1 MRRRGKLSSAGVY
14 AARAELLM
22 CVFASVRVRSVGC
35 GCERERMSIY
45 MHCIV
50 MHAKIVSVCPGICC
64 GAQGAD
70 GAGAGSNSLRN
81 GQGA

>member
-45 MHCIV
+45 ALHC
-50 MHAKIVSVCPGICC
+50 HAGKNCV
-64 GAQGAD
+64 
-70 GAGAGSNSLRN
+70 
-81 GQGA
+81 

>member
-35 GCERERMSIY
+35 GCKRERLSIY
-45 MHCIV
+45 ALHC
-50 MHAKIVSVCPGICC
+50 HACKNRVCLSRYLLRS
-64 GAQGAD
+64 
-70 GAGAGSNSLRN
+70 AGS
-81 GQGA
+81 